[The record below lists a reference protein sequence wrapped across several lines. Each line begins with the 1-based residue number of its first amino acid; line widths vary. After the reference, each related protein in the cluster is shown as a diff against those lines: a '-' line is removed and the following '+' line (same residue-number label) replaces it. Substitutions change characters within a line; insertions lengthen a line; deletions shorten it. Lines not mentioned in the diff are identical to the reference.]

1 VAGNQRS
8 PEVWNVPFM
17 TGKTCLLILL
27 LLFAQADDA
36 WASTSLVPSDC
47 SLLDGDD
54 LYPPVQRERQGGQ
67 ADQLDLPPAPS
78 PRAELPAPADAPA
91 LEARPAA
98 RPLARHASLYV
109 YMSLQR

>member
-1 VAGNQRS
+1 
-8 PEVWNVPFM
+8 M

-27 LLFAQADDA
+27 LLFAQSDDA
-36 WASTSLVPSDC
+36 WASTTFVPSNC

-91 LEARPAA
+91 VEVCPVTRPPARP
-98 RPLARHASLYV
+98 ASLYV